1 MMDEDEHKII
11 PIHIK
16 TDSSLRG
23 SRQRAE
29 AILSLIGD
37 IFQRLLQALTRPR
50 NDVFVSV
57 FLLILVL
64 SPAIAA
70 NDKKIAEH
78 TQAIASQLSCVV
90 CSGQSVA
97 SSNAALAQ
105 DMRAFIA
112 TRLRAGKSRAEIK
125 AFLRKR
131 YGDKILMRPPVKPV
145 TYILWTAPLLA
156 LLAGIG
162 IIYGFYRKGRQA

>member
-1 MMDEDEHKII
+1 MMDK
-11 PIHIK
+11 
-16 TDSSLRG
+16 
-23 SRQRAE
+23 QRDKMSHPP
-29 AILSLIGD
+29 SLILPPFRRGKEMVGGWLYSIASAFIA
-37 IFQRLLQALTRPR
+37 IFIFIPSSA
-50 NDVFVSV
+50 V
-57 FLLILVL
+57 
-64 SPAIAA
+64 AA
-70 NDKKIAEH
+70 NDKNIGER

-112 TRLRAGKSRAEIK
+112 TKLRAGKSRAEIK

-131 YGDKILMRPPVKPV
+131 YGDKILMRPPVKPA
-145 TYILWTAPLLA
+145 TYILWAAPLLA
-156 LLAGIG
+156 LLAGTG